1 MNQFL
6 VYKTLA
12 LEQSDETLELK
23 AVINPVFGKESTDF
37 RDGEV

>member
-12 LEQSDETLELK
+12 LEQSDETIELK
-23 AVINPVFGKESTDF
+23 AKINPVFGQESTYCQN
-37 RDGEV
+37 GEV